1 MGPLLKFHLFD
12 LVSVNGRCGGGGERV
27 GMRLFCTLEMNFKND
42 LLLKRRQ
49 LRFLFGFDYFV
60 VPTQFNLQ
68 QQQCKGV
75 TVNLCTNAAVTGGH

>member
-1 MGPLLKFHLFD
+1 
-12 LVSVNGRCGGGGERV
+12 
-27 GMRLFCTLEMNFKND
+27 MNFKND
-42 LLLKRRQ
+42 LLLKRRE

-60 VPTQFNLQ
+60 VPIQFNLQ